1 MPAPLHDVDTLRSIE
16 FTDALV
22 RLHELIGAR
31 IKVSVNLY
39 GRFFGCGV
47 TGTLSRVDTLPPD
60 HSAIILVLDG
70 RQALFVDP
78 KEVESFLGRGES
90 GKRWLE
96 FRLGP
101 DASVTVD
108 GDDPP
113 DDQAAA

>member
-1 MPAPLHDVDTLRSIE
+1 MPAPLHDVDTLHSIE

-22 RLHELIGAR
+22 RLHELIGAPVK
-31 IKVSVNLY
+31 ISVNLY

-47 TGTLSRVDTLPPD
+47 TGTLGRVDTLPPD

-70 RQALFVDP
+70 SQTLFVDP
-78 KEVESFLGRGES
+78 QEVESFLGRGER

-101 DASVTVD
+101 DTSVIVE
-108 GDDPP
+108 GEDPQDWP
-113 DDQAAA
+113 EAA